1 MSEQHEN
8 ILMAM
13 QRIEEKLDRI
23 EDTVANA
30 HKETMTRATVAG
42 GVSGSI
48 LTVGIALLKAK
59 LGVGG

>member
-13 QRIEEKLDRI
+13 QRIEDKLDRI
-23 EDTVANA
+23 ENTVQNA

>member
-1 MSEQHEN
+1 MNEQHPEV
-8 ILMAM
+8 LQVM
-13 QRIEEKLDRI
+13 QRIEDKLDRI
-23 EDTVANA
+23 ENTVQNA